1 MIPPYNRKIML
12 ILLKIP
18 LCTTPNYNIGTDNW
32 QLYIFTIH
40 GHTKGKRKRGDTE
53 MCHSNSSNSG
63 KQKNS
68 AQSQNPQSSTQQAKN
83 QKNSRNKNNP
93 SFS

>member
-1 MIPPYNRKIML
+1 ML

-18 LCTTPNYNIGTDNW
+18 LCTTPNYNIGIRNW
-32 QLYIFTIH
+32 QLYIFTIR

-53 MCHSNSSNSG
+53 MCHN
-63 KQKNS
+63 KKNNQQNENQNQS
-68 AQSQNPQSSTQQAKN
+68 QSQSQNQNQTKN
-83 QKNSRNKNNP
+83 QKNSRNKNNT

>member
-1 MIPPYNRKIML
+1 ML

-18 LCTTPNYNIGTDNW
+18 LCTTPNYNIGTRSW
-32 QLYIFTIH
+32 QLYIFTIR

-53 MCHSNSSNSG
+53 MCHNNKKSQQNQNQS
-63 KQKNS
+63 
-68 AQSQNPQSSTQQAKN
+68 QSQNQNQNQTKN
-83 QKNSRNKNNP
+83 QKNSRNKNNT